1 MVKKK
6 TKIEISGWG
15 IFGLICLAFVLIG
28 VGSCSYDTYMRNSY
42 DYPVHIQE
50 ALSKKKFEKAYK
62 IIGKWTKYRGQGW
75 FNDKEK
81 AKIDSYK
88 EIVLSE
94 EIRLAILNG
103 ELNRVEDIASW
114 REGGLER
121 LPRILQSQ
129 KMLIFSR
136 LKMVDESTLKAL
148 CSYMN
153 TSELMG
159 AYIEA
164 VDGNKSMILSFISGL
179 SIGRDSAT
187 TGAIVGKDVLDAN
200 MRYIQGIERYNDA
213 CNVAL
218 DYAISVKDKDF
229 AQKIVTMFKRT
240 LDVIVSNDKWF
251 TKEDEYYYMY
261 SDKPI
266 EEAKRKYEMAF

>member
-1 MVKKK
+1 MDFFDYLWLAIKV
-6 TKIEISGWG
+6 G
-15 IFGLICLAFVLIG
+15 FVAFVLLIAYFIG
-28 VGSCSYDTYMRNSY
+28 DFIYWSNY
-42 DYPVHIQE
+42 DYPEHIE
-50 ALSKKKFEKAYK
+50 EKISKKKFDKAYK
-62 IIGKWTKYRGQGW
+62 IAVNWSKQGGLTK
-75 FNDKEK
+75 KEK
-81 AKIDSYK
+81 ERRESYIDK
-88 EIVLSE
+88 VLNE

-103 ELNRVEDIASW
+103 ELNRIEDIASW
-114 REGGLER
+114 REGGIER

-136 LKMVDESTLKAL
+136 LKMVDEPTLKAL

-164 VDGNKSMILSFISGL
+164 VGGNKSMILSFISGL
-179 SIGRDSAT
+179 SIGRDVAT
-187 TGAIVGKDVLDAN
+187 TGTVVGKDILDAN
-200 MRYIQGIERYNDA
+200 MRYMQGIERYNDA

-218 DYAISVKDKDF
+218 DYAISIKDKDF

-240 LDVIVSNDKWF
+240 LDVFVSNDKWF
-251 TKEDEYYYMY
+251 TKEDEYYYQY

-266 EEAKRKYEMAF
+266 EEAKRKFEMAFK